1 MQWHVAQSLI
11 LPRWWLLGCLSYILA
26 PFARPTNVLWFLV
39 FVGLA
44 SGMDVARGLRWYLDF
59 WSLLNWLRGCIY
71 QGVSCDIWMFCLCW
85 IGFGFE
91 FAKESHVPS
100 WFLISIVLVS
110 GLDLPR
116 VFKWH
121 LDVWSRVSNGIL
133 DIFSRCC
140 LLIIRRWGVNPG
152 SFSCFLNWGKGG
164 YWARTTKRLNYGCNC
179 WHILCISARH
189 SRRAFPI
196 GLRWRPPWNQRS
208 RIS

>member
-1 MQWHVAQSLI
+1 MACCSIVDFATMMVVGMSVVYFSTVCETNQRSLI
-11 LPRWWLLGCLSYILA
+11 FGICWIGFRDGCSKGPQVIS
-26 PFARPTNVLWFLV
+26 WFLV
-39 FVGLA
+39 SVELA
-44 SGMDVARGLRWYLDF
+44 SGMHLPGSLVWYLD
-59 WSLLNWLRGCIY
+59 
-71 QGVSCDIWMFCLCW
+71 VCLCW

-140 LLIIRRWGVNPG
+140 LLIIRRWGLNPG